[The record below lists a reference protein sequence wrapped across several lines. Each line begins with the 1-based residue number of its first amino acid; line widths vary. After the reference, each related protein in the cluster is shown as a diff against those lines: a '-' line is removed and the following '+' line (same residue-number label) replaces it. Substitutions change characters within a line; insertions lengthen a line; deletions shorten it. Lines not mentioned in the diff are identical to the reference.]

1 MGRKLTRQ
9 RAMTVVEKQYICFFD
24 TDIDLSWPI
33 SHVERFKEMWIGG
46 DSLVTIAKALKRH
59 PVEVTLLIL
68 DLAEAEQI
76 EKRPT
81 GIYGQ

>member
-1 MGRKLTRQ
+1 MGQKLTRQ

-33 SHVERFKEMWIGG
+33 SHVEKFKVMWGDG
-46 DSLVTIAKALKRH
+46 DSLMTIAKALKRH
-59 PVEVTLLIL
+59 PLEVSLLII